1 MTNLDVTYTAQD
13 IYEITEELANDELYQ
28 EEVPEITQ
36 EYLDDL
42 SMAAFLDQLY
52 KD

>member
-1 MTNLDVTYTAQD
+1 MTNPTATAVYTPEMIA
-13 IYEITEELANDELYQ
+13 EIGEAILSGEL
-28 EEVPEITQ
+28 EVVEVTQ

-42 SMAAFLDQLY
+42 SMAAFLEQLY

>member
-1 MTNLDVTYTAQD
+1 MTNLTATQVYTAQEVYD
-13 IYEITEELANDELYQ
+13 IQ
-28 EEVPEITQ
+28 ESIDNGDLEVVEVTQ

>member
-1 MTNLDVTYTAQD
+1 MTNTTATQEYTLETIYD
-13 IYEITEELANDELYQ
+13 IETAIESGEL
-28 EEVPEITQ
+28 EVVEVTQ

>member
-1 MTNLDVTYTAQD
+1 MTLNQDYTLET
-13 IYEITEELANDELYQ
+13 IYEINEALANDELYQ
-28 EEVPEITQ
+28 EEAQEITQ

-42 SMAAFLDQLY
+42 SMAAFLDHLY